1 MCECNSVLEELRKES
16 SREKVKGRIVCECEC
31 MSV

>member
-1 MCECNSVLEELRKES
+1 MNLLEELRKES

-31 MSV
+31 LSV